1 MNKLLNSRAARA
13 AAFVLTVA
21 LLMAL
26 CAGLVGVAAL
36 YSVDAYR
43 IGAVD
48 ARDEM
53 LSTWC
58 WEQGYDVLADFVTQE
73 DVLAHLQRLFAHIF
87 RTKKRHNSTSM
98 NTVSTVD
105 MIWEKQV
112 VACPGYF

>member
-43 IGAVD
+43 IDAVD

-73 DVLAHLQRLFAHIF
+73 DVDAISTDSAYVYTYTTRTATRSTAHTAGR
-87 RTKKRHNSTSM
+87 RRSTR
-98 NTVSTVD
+98 
-105 MIWEKQV
+105 WLPC
-112 VACPGYF
+112 A